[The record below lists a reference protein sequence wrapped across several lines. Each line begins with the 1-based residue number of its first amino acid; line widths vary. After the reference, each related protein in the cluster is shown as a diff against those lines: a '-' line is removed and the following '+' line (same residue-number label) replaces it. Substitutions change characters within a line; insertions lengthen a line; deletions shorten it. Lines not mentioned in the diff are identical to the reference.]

1 MQKKKKASTLPFYF
15 CKQIPR
21 NLVAKHSTNF
31 LSPESTAQESRAG
44 HQVKTKPS
52 YSSGSQPADTQRVLL
67 PHRLLAE
74 FISLQD

>member
-1 MQKKKKASTLPFYF
+1 MQKKKRNALPFYF

-21 NLVAKHSTNF
+21 NLVANTVPISY
-31 LSPESTAQESRAG
+31 LQSPQLRSPGQG

-52 YSSGSQPADTQRVLL
+52 HSSGSQPADTQRVLL
-67 PHRLLAE
+67 PQRLLAE